1 MHNFIHHLG
10 ITSYG
15 HVSQR
20 QTNTRLTLKIGALV
34 ITFEGSGSPSA
45 LQWNKGSSQVN
56 SIKQPRDSNTKPR
69 KGNLT
74 MDPLLPMIPSGTRL
88 PIGFKK
94 IQYLIKLALL

>member
-1 MHNFIHHLG
+1 M
-10 ITSYG
+10 
-15 HVSQR
+15 
-20 QTNTRLTLKIGALV
+20 
-34 ITFEGSGSPSA
+34 
-45 LQWNKGSSQVN
+45 N

-94 IQYLIKLALL
+94 IQYLIKLAFTVIINKEQRHSVGVVGFISKPHNSTLK